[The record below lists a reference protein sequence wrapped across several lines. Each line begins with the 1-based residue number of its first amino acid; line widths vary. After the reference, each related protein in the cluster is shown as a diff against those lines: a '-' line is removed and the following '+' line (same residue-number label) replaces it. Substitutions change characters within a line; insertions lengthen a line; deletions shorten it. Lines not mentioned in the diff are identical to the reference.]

1 MSNSSEASSPTLRV
15 GLLIDSF
22 LQPKWIAK
30 IIEDIQSSDFAR
42 LVLVI
47 KNEEQNQPV
56 SRFKAYW
63 KNRQHLLYA
72 FYNRVDERRV
82 RAEPDAFEVVDIREL
97 VSDCA
102 VLTVTPLR
110 KKYSDWFS
118 DADVL
123 EIESYELD
131 VAISFGF
138 RILKGRAL
146 RIAKHGVWSYHHGDN
161 LINRGGPAGFWEVL
175 EGSPVIGSVL
185 QVLNEDLDNGMVIY
199 RSWTST
205 SDRFSVK
212 ANKNVL
218 FWRSSSFVIKA
229 IKELAKAGAI
239 VRDDAQIYRPY
250 DRKLFKTPTN
260 AELLPKLAKLSLNYA
275 GSKLR
280 NALYLDQWTLAYRF
294 RSAPDDPNSTLYR
307 FHQVTPPKDR
317 HWADPFPVRIDGKYY
332 LFYEE
337 WFFETNRG
345 HIMVTELDPS
355 ARPETLNGEVALK
368 RDYHLSYPFVF
379 SWQDRFYMLP
389 ETSANSTIELYEC
402 ESFPTRW
409 KLAATLMEGVKA
421 KDATLYEADGLWWM
435 FASITT
441 GAFADELHLFYAQTP
456 LGPWTPHARNPIT
469 TDVRN
474 LRPAGKLFTWR
485 NQLYRPAQDGS
496 RYYGYAVTIN
506 RVLKLTREEFV
517 EEQVSKV
524 LPLWRKDLLATHT
537 LNVCDDLTVVDCWI
551 RRRK

>member
-1 MSNSSEASSPTLRV
+1 MSNSASQPAPLRV
-15 GLLIDSF
+15 GLLLNSF
-22 LQPKWIAK
+22 IQPRWIAK
-30 IIEDIQSSDFAR
+30 IIEDIQSSDFAHI
-42 LVLVI
+42 VLVI
-47 KNEEQNQPV
+47 KNDEQNHPA
-56 SRFKAYW
+56 SRLKSYW
-63 KNRQHLLYA
+63 TNRQHLLYA
-72 FYNRVDERRV
+72 FYNRIDNRLVK
-82 RAEPDAFEVVDIREL
+82 AEPDASEEVEIREL

-102 VLTVTPLR
+102 VLNVTPLK

-118 DADVL
+118 DADVH
-123 EIESYELD
+123 EIEKYNLD

-146 RIAKHGVWSYHHGDN
+146 HIAKHGVWSYHHGDN
-161 LINRGGPAGFWEVL
+161 HINRGGPAGFWEVL
-175 EGSPVIGSVL
+175 EGSEVIGSVL
-185 QVLNEDLDNGMVIY
+185 QVLNEDLDNGTVIY

-218 FWRSSSFVIKA
+218 FWRSASFVIKA
-229 IKELAKAGAI
+229 LKELARTGAI
-239 VRDDAQIYRPY
+239 ARKDAPLYRPY

-260 AELLPKLAKLSLNYA
+260 SELLPKLAKLSLSYA

-280 NALYLDQWTLAYRF
+280 NALFLDQWTLAYRF
-294 RSAPDDPNSTLYR
+294 RSGPEDPNNTLYR
-307 FHQVTPPKDR
+307 FHHVTPPKDR
-317 HWADPFPVRIDGKYY
+317 FWADPFPLRVDGKYY
-332 LFYEE
+332 LFFEE
-337 WFFETNRG
+337 LPFETNRG
-345 HIMVTELDPS
+345 HIMVAEIDQT
-355 ARPETLNGEVALK
+355 AKPETLNAEVALK

-379 SWQDRFYMLP
+379 SWQDRLYMLP
-389 ETSANSTIELYEC
+389 ETAANKTIELYEC

-409 KLAATLMEGVKA
+409 KFAATLMEGVNA

-435 FASITT
+435 FVSITT
-441 GAFADELHLFYAQTP
+441 GMFADELHLFYAETP
-456 LGPWTPHARNPIT
+456 FGPWTPHRQNPIT

-474 LRPAGKLFTWR
+474 LRPAGRLFTWR

-506 RVLKLTREEFV
+506 RVLKLTPEEFV

-524 LPLWRKDLLATHT
+524 LPLWRKDVLATHT
-537 LNVCDDLTVVDCWI
+537 LNVCEDLTVVDCWL